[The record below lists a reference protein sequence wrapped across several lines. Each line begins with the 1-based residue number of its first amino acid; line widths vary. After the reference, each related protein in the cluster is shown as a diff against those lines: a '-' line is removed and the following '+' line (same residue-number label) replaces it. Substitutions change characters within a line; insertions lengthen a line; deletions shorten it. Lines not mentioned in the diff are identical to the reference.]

1 METLQKQI
9 ADQLNNRKSPYLSIS
24 IDYVL
29 QDGTIQMGGDFF
41 NPQSIFKYIQID
53 KKYYE
58 EKGNRIVSVKLNFHD
73 ETTLVGS
80 Y

>member
-9 ADQLNNRKSPYLSIS
+9 ADQLNNRKSSYLYIS

-41 NPQSIFKYIQID
+41 KPQSLFKYIQID

-58 EKGNRIVSVKLNFHD
+58 EKGNRIVSVRLNFHD
-73 ETTLVGS
+73 ETTLVDS